1 MTLFDNTLLKKWIVM
16 GAICGLGATIIYP
29 LLLLVGFPL
38 IVTVVL
44 AATLGIL
51 LSLGS
56 IGLFFFLGVFRKTIS
71 MHLAALFNI
80 IGGTIFN
87 LMILVQLTVRNYM
100 SAYLKESTN
109 EYSREIISQIWRGVD
124 KVQLGLDVAWDV
136 YICTGTFLFAL
147 NMFKHPRF
155 GKAFTISGLFI
166 STILLGLN
174 IYSFPVPPDEAGL
187 IDLGP
192 LLGLWYTAVA
202 IRTLLSLN
210 WLDEQLKN
218 Q

>member
-1 MTLFDNTLLKKWIVM
+1 MALFDAALLKKWIIL
-16 GAICGLGATIIYP
+16 GAICGLGATVIYP

-38 IVTVVL
+38 VITVIL
-44 AATLGIL
+44 AAALGIL

-56 IGLFFFLGVFRKTIS
+56 IGLFFFLGIFRNTIS
-71 MHLAALFNI
+71 IYLAALFNI

-136 YICTGTFLFAL
+136 YICTGSILFAL
-147 NMFKHPRF
+147 NMFRHPRF
-155 GKAFTISGLFI
+155 GKMFALSGLI
-166 STILLGLN
+166 IATSLLGLN
-174 IYSFPVPPDEAGL
+174 VYSFPVPPDEAGL

-192 LLGLWYTAVA
+192 LLGLWYAAVA
-202 IRTLLSLN
+202 IRTLLSLD
-210 WLDEQLKN
+210 WLKEQLDN
-218 Q
+218 

>member
-38 IVTVVL
+38 IITVIL
-44 AATLGIL
+44 AAAMGIL

-56 IGLFFFLGVFRKTIS
+56 IGLFFFLGVFRKTVSIY
-71 MHLAALFNI
+71 LAVLFNI

-87 LMILVQLTVRNYM
+87 LMIIVQMTVRNYM
-100 SAYLKESTN
+100 SAYLEESTN
-109 EYSREIISQIWRGVD
+109 EYSREMISQIFQGVD

-136 YICTGTFLFAL
+136 YICLGTFLFAL

-155 GKAFTISGLFI
+155 GKVFAISGLLI
-166 STILLGLN
+166 ATALLGLN
-174 IYSFPVPPDEAGL
+174 IYSFPVPPGDAGL
-187 IDLGP
+187 VDLGP
-192 LLGLWYTAVA
+192 LMGLWYTAVA
-202 IRTLLSLN
+202 IRTLLSLD

-218 Q
+218 

>member
-1 MTLFDNTLLKKWIVM
+1 MALFDATLLKKWIVM
-16 GAICGLGATIIYP
+16 GGLCVLGATVIYP

-38 IVTVVL
+38 ILTVIL
-44 AATLGIL
+44 AAAMGIL
-51 LSLGS
+51 LSIGS
-56 IGLFFFLGVFRKTIS
+56 IGFFFFLGVFRKTVSIY
-71 MHLAALFNI
+71 LAALFNI

-136 YICTGTFLFAL
+136 YICAGTFLFAV

-155 GKAFTISGLFI
+155 GKLYAIPGLLI
-166 STILLGLN
+166 ATALLGLN
-174 IYSFPVPPDEAGL
+174 IYSFPLPPGDAGL
-187 IDLGP
+187 VDLGP
-192 LLGLWYTAVA
+192 LLGLWYTAIA
-202 IRTLLSLN
+202 IRTLLSLD

-218 Q
+218 

>member
-1 MTLFDNTLLKKWIVM
+1 MTLFDITLLKRWIIM
-16 GAICGLGATIIYP
+16 GAICGLGATAIYP

-38 IVTVVL
+38 VITVIL
-44 AATLGIL
+44 AAALGIL

-56 IGLFFFLGVFRKTIS
+56 IGLFFFLGVFRKTVTIY
-71 MHLAALFNI
+71 LAVLFNI

-136 YICTGTFLFAL
+136 YICTGTILFAF

-155 GKAFTISGLFI
+155 GKIFAIAGLIIATF
-166 STILLGLN
+166 LLGLN

-192 LLGLWYTAVA
+192 LLGLWYAAVA
-202 IRTLLSLN
+202 IRTLLSLD
-210 WLDEQLKN
+210 WLDEQLKI
-218 Q
+218 